1 MTRHM
6 LMTRTFLPLPRNE
19 VFPFFADAMNL
30 ERITPPELNFK
41 VLTPSPISIQ
51 EGTLIDY
58 RIQLFVVP
66 MTWRT
71 LIARWNPPEEFMD
84 KQLVGP
90 YAFWEHTH
98 CFYQHQ
104 DGTVM
109 EDVVHYELPLGMI
122 GAIGHPLIRLQLN
135 RIFEYREYAVR
146 QCLLV

>member
-6 LMTRTFLPLPRNE
+6 LTTRTFLPLPRND

-41 VLTPSPISIQ
+41 VLTPSPLSIQ

-58 RIQLFVVP
+58 QIQLFVVP
-66 MTWRT
+66 MKWRT

-84 KQLVGP
+84 KQLIGP

-98 CFYQHQ
+98 RFYEQQ
-104 DGTVM
+104 EGTVM
-109 EDVVHYELPLGMI
+109 EDIVHYELPFGILGTL
-122 GAIGHPLIRLQLN
+122 GHPLVRLQLK
-135 RIFEYREYAVR
+135 RIFEYREHAVR